1 LLEDEDGPMLE
12 QGLKAFHGS
21 QINVPRREVDHP
33 SRDYLEERF
42 AAFRT
47 AA

>member
-1 LLEDEDGPMLE
+1 MNDEDGPMLE

-21 QINVPRREVDHP
+21 HINVPRREVDHP

-42 AAFRT
+42 AAFR
-47 AA
+47 AAA